1 MSAIVTRSR
10 RSRHDRSRSP
20 VSTAIQNTHPAPRH
34 PTPVTNPPLH
44 ATPAPTPASASL
56 SASGSNDLH
65 TPHALPQVKN
75 CEQHLLLPHNTAPRS
90 NVPYSRDQQLPGPTI
105 ACSATTVTDTSFP
118 AISSFSPQ
126 SSAASTLPLAS
137 KCASAAFKA
146 VSSSVYHQMDVDFVS
161 PSSSATIGE
170 SSSHISSTASSLTI
184 RSTNIASPSPTFAA
198 ANQVPD
204 DPMCVT
210 LATHPVDRAI
220 APTNAGP
227 SPVRIKDE
235 YDDFGWLDSGK
246 SSIHNKVW
254 C

>member
-20 VSTAIQNTHPAPRH
+20 VSTVQNTHPAPRH
-34 PTPVTNPPLH
+34 PTPVVNTPLH
-44 ATPAPTPASASL
+44 ATPAPTPTSASL
-56 SASGSNDLH
+56 SASGSNDSH

-75 CEQHLLLPHNTAPRS
+75 REQHLLLPHDTAPRS
-90 NVPYSRDQQLPGPTI
+90 NVSHSRDQQLIGPTV
-105 ACSATTVTDTSFP
+105 ACSATAVTDTSFP

-126 SSAASTLPLAS
+126 PSATSTLPLAS
-137 KCASAAFKA
+137 KRASAAFKA
-146 VSSSVYHQMDVDFVS
+146 LFSSVSNQMDVDFVS

-170 SSSHISSTASSLTI
+170 LSSHISSTASSLTI
-184 RSTNIASPSPTFAA
+184 RSTNIASPSPTFAG

-210 LATHPVDRAI
+210 LAKHPVDRAI
-220 APTNAGP
+220 ASTNAGP

-246 SSIHNKVW
+246 SSTWDKS
-254 C
+254 